1 MCFALGL
8 LSASGCHPPR
18 LRSRHTPV
26 YSPFSLTPPHLSHSS
41 PEVEESSRS
50 RVKALTD
57 AWRRT
62 EAAATA
68 AAAAAAGRGG
78 RGRGGGSAA
87 GGGGAAETAAIHK
100 DLPVLATV
108 MAQEGGGGEEVAA
121 TVGWPRQ
128 LRLLLVRSWRQVVR
142 DRATIASRAVANVSR
157 CAGRGGVGRGCTGL
171 ATDACRGSVRD
182 VRGISVVEQWHFGAS
197 VGSSEMSVEPPDCPV
212 R

>member
-1 MCFALGL
+1 M
-8 LSASGCHPPR
+8 
-18 LRSRHTPV
+18 
-26 YSPFSLTPPHLSHSS
+26 
-41 PEVEESSRS
+41 EESSRS

-157 CAGRGGVGRGCTGL
+157 CAWDGAGRGVYGAGNRCMLGQSAGCNGHQCRAAMAFRGL
-171 ATDACRGSVRD
+171 S
-182 VRGISVVEQWHFGAS
+182 WLL
-197 VGSSEMSVEPPDCPV
+197 
-212 R
+212 

>member
-1 MCFALGL
+1 M
-8 LSASGCHPPR
+8 
-18 LRSRHTPV
+18 
-26 YSPFSLTPPHLSHSS
+26 
-41 PEVEESSRS
+41 EESSRS

-57 AWRRT
+57 AWRCT
-62 EAAATA
+62 EAATA

-78 RGRGGGSAA
+78 RGQGGGSTA

-142 DRATIASRAVANVSR
+142 DRATIVSRAVANVSR
-157 CAGRGGVGRGCTGL
+157 CAGQGGRGGEGVHWAGGRWCGTGPPSSRGLWQMSAGGRGT
-171 ATDACRGSVRD
+171 SVSCSNYFYVLPRFTFMKCLK
-182 VRGISVVEQWHFGAS
+182 SSHHP
-197 VGSSEMSVEPPDCPV
+197 VGSGPPSRYSAPLQSSDT
-212 R
+212 